1 MLGDREHWTNRLGF
15 ILAAAGSAVGLGNIW
30 RFPYVTGVNGGAA
43 FIVIYLITIII
54 IGYPMMVTEMALG
67 KKTQKNP
74 VGAFKAMAPNS
85 PWWLV
90 GALGV
95 FTGFVILSYYSVVAG
110 WSLAYIFRALAGF
123 APDMDF
129 VSIFYTTIGV
139 DIGEGPN
146 IISPLIWHL
155 IFMALTVG
163 IIAAGVVKGIQRWV
177 KILMPILLILLLI
190 LVVRAVTLP
199 GASAGLAFY
208 LSPDFSEVTGRTFL
222 DAIAQSFFTL
232 SLGMG
237 AILTYGSYLSK
248 ETTIGDNGG
257 WVVGLDTGIA
267 IIAGFAIF
275 PAVFALGMEPGAGPG
290 LTFITLPAVFAE
302 LPGGTFF
309 GFLFFLLLSIAALTS
324 AISLL
329 EVVTAWLVDEKGW
342 ARSRAAILMGVIIFL
357 VGIPP
362 SLGYNVLGGFSFLG
376 MDVLDTYDWFANAL
390 FLPIGGLLTAI
401 FVGYVWQAKKAQEF
415 ANDPPGSIRIGDWYG
430 FLIKYIVP
438 LAIIV
443 VLIAGLIDTFGG

>member
-1 MLGDREHWTNRLGF
+1 MNREHWSTRLGF

-30 RFPYVTGVNGGAA
+30 RFPYVTGMNGGAA
-43 FIVIYLITIII
+43 FIVIYLIAIIL
-54 IGYPMMVTEMALG
+54 IGYPMMVTEITLG

-74 VGAFKAMAPNS
+74 VGAFKALAPNT

-95 FTGFVILSYYSVVAG
+95 CTGFVILSYYSVVAG
-110 WSLAYIFRALAGF
+110 WSLAYIFRAISGF
-123 APDMDF
+123 TPDMDF
-129 VSIFYTTIGV
+129 ANLFYTTIGV

-146 IISPLIWHL
+146 IITPIIWHL
-155 IFMALTVG
+155 VFMGLTVG

-177 KILMPILLILLLI
+177 KILMPVLLILLLV

-199 GASAGLAFY
+199 GAGAGLAFY
-208 LSPDFSEVTGRTFL
+208 LSPDFSAVTGQTFL

-237 AILTYGSYLSK
+237 AIITYGSYLDKGS
-248 ETTIGDNGG
+248 TIGDNGA

-275 PAVFALGMEPGAGPG
+275 PAVFALGFDPGAGPG

-302 LPGGTFF
+302 LPAGSFF

-329 EVVTAWLVDEKGW
+329 EVVVAWLVDEKNW
-342 ARSRAAILMGVIIFL
+342 TRAKASVLMGLIIFL
-357 VGIPP
+357 VGIPT
-362 SLGYNVLGGFSFLG
+362 SLGYNVFGEFSFLG
-376 MDVLDTYDWFANAL
+376 FDVLDTYDWFANAL

-401 FVGYVWQAKKAQEF
+401 FVGHVWQAKRAQDF
-415 ANDPPGSIRIGDWYG
+415 ANDPPGKIRIGDWYLV
-430 FLIKYIVP
+430 LIKYIVP
-438 LAIIV
+438 IAIII
-443 VLIAGLIDTFGG
+443 VLVFGLIDTFSG

>member
-1 MLGDREHWTNRLGF
+1 MIGGRESWTTRLGF

-30 RFPYVTGVNGGAA
+30 RFPYITGMNGGAA
-43 FIVIYLITIII
+43 FIVIYLIAIII
-54 IGYPMMVTEMALG
+54 IGYPLMVTEMSLG
-67 KKTQKNP
+67 KKTQRNP

-110 WSLAYIFRALAGF
+110 WALAYIFKSIAGF
-123 APDMDF
+123 APGMDF
-129 VSIFYTTIGV
+129 VEMFYTTIGV
-139 DIGEGPN
+139 DIGDGPN
-146 IISPLIWHL
+146 IITPIIWHL
-155 IFMALTVG
+155 VFMALTVG
-163 IIAAGVVKGIQRWV
+163 IIASGVVRGIQRWV
-177 KILMPILLILLLI
+177 KILMPVLFILLLV
-190 LVVRAVTLP
+190 LVVRSVTLP

-208 LSPDFSEVTGRTFL
+208 LSPDFSAISGQTFL

-237 AILTYGSYLSK
+237 AIITYGSYLGK
-248 ETTIGDNGG
+248 DTTIGDNGG

-302 LPGGTFF
+302 MPAGSFF

-329 EVVTAWLVDEKGW
+329 EVVVAWLVDEKGW
-342 ARSRAAILMGVIIFL
+342 TRAKASVLMGIIIFL
-357 VGIPP
+357 VGIPT

-415 ANDPPGSIRIGDWYG
+415 ANDPPGSIPIGDWYG
-430 FLIKYIVP
+430 ILIKYIVP
-438 LAIIV
+438 LAIIL
-443 VLIAGLIDTFGG
+443 VLIFGLIDTFSG

>member
-1 MLGDREHWTNRLGF
+1 MNREHWSTRLGF

-30 RFPYVTGVNGGAA
+30 RFPYVTGMNGGAA
-43 FIVIYLITIII
+43 FIVIYLIAIIL
-54 IGYPMMVTEMALG
+54 IGYPMMVTEITLG

-74 VGAFKAMAPNS
+74 VGAFKALAPNT

-95 FTGFVILSYYSVVAG
+95 CTGFVILSYYSVVAG
-110 WSLAYIFRALAGF
+110 WSLAYIFRAIDGF
-123 APDMDF
+123 TPDMDF
-129 VSIFYTTIGV
+129 ANLFYTTIGV

-146 IISPLIWHL
+146 IITPIIWHL
-155 IFMALTVG
+155 VFMGLTVG

-177 KILMPILLILLLI
+177 KILMPVLLILLLV

-199 GASAGLAFY
+199 GAGAGLAFY
-208 LSPDFSEVTGRTFL
+208 LSPDFSAVTGQTFL

-237 AILTYGSYLSK
+237 AIITYGSYLDKGS
-248 ETTIGDNGG
+248 TIGDNGA

-275 PAVFALGMEPGAGPG
+275 PAVFALGLEPGAGPG

-302 LPGGTFF
+302 LPAGSFF

-329 EVVTAWLVDEKGW
+329 EVVVAWLVDEKNW
-342 ARSRAAILMGVIIFL
+342 TRAKASVLMGLIIFL
-357 VGIPP
+357 VGIPT
-362 SLGYNVLGGFSFLG
+362 SLGYNVFGEFSFLG
-376 MDVLDTYDWFANAL
+376 FDVLDTYDWFANAL

-401 FVGYVWQAKKAQEF
+401 FVGHVWQAKRAQDF
-415 ANDPPGSIRIGDWYG
+415 ANDPPGKIRIGDWYLV
-430 FLIKYIVP
+430 LIKYIVP
-438 LAIIV
+438 IAIII
-443 VLIAGLIDTFGG
+443 VLVFGLIDTFSG